1 MKKGILFLSPLVVAG
16 VIAGLV
22 AVLLPAAA
30 SEKTL
35 SPTTASDA
43 ISVSSQQG
51 GPLEY
56 SAKFICGT
64 VTEVDYEELGRLVPG
79 TYKTAVNVH
88 NPSFTEPV
96 TLAKKVAV
104 ALPGEVVGPIKVIST
119 SFTLWP
125 DYAFEIDCNEILS
138 ALGGV
143 AFAKGFVVI
152 ISPLGPEGE
161 PALPLDVT
169 AVYTLQN
176 VSAGG
181 LGQAIDVEPVPAF
194 TPPAGPSTD
203 TFVYAAKFVC
213 GPSAGPDPVVTGDY
227 ATGINV
233 HNPNTFD
240 VYLTKKVVLANGEG
254 DSFGAISNLRYES
267 LKPDGAFEIDCADI
281 RSFSFPP
288 GAPPL
293 PAFIKGFVVIETQN
307 DPSGLGFNGELDVV
321 PVYSVRRITVAP
333 NSGYGNDL
341 DVLRV
346 TKKSKAAPPTTPTP
360 TATPTDTRTP
370 TPTYTRTPTPTY
382 TRTPT
387 ATPTPTE
394 VVPLPPLHYTCYD
407 ISGSPLS
414 ETVSV
419 QSQFEGAPVTGRQLS
434 GPNRLCAPTEK
445 NDIGGVNLSGEHFTC
460 YTILN
465 PWNPTANVQL
475 TTQFGSFT
483 VDPGNAT
490 FLCTSA
496 QKDSET
502 PPPSLLHYVAYAIG
516 GTAPSVT
523 VKLDTQFT
531 SASGMSVSVGVPHYL
546 LAPAKK
552 NDQGTTAGQHYVCYD
567 ISGQTANV
575 TRTLQDQFMTTAM
588 PYTVLTA
595 NLLCA
600 PANKVHVP

>member
-1 MKKGILFLSPLVVAG
+1 
-16 VIAGLV
+16 
-22 AVLLPAAA
+22 LLPAAA

-104 ALPGEVVGPIKVIST
+104 ALPAEVVGPIEVIST
-119 SFTLWP
+119 AFTLWP

-152 ISPLGPEGE
+152 ISPLGPEGQ

-321 PVYSVRRITVAP
+321 PVYSVRRITVAS

-346 TKKSKAAPPTTPTP
+346 TKKSKAAPPITPTP
-360 TATPTDTRTP
+360 TATPTNTP

-382 TRTPT
+382 TRTLTPTRT
-387 ATPTPTE
+387 ATPTSTPTQ
-394 VVPLPPLHYTCYD
+394 VVLPPLHYTSYN
-407 ISGSPLS
+407 ISGPVLSPI
-414 ETVSV
+414 VSI
-419 QSQFEGAPVTGRQLS
+419 QSQFEPAPVEGRELQ
-434 GPNRLCAPTEK
+434 GPLRLLAPTEK
-445 NDIGGVNLSGEHFTC
+445 NDVGGVNLSGVHFTC
-460 YTILN
+460 YTITN
-465 PWNPTANVQL
+465 PWTPSPATLQL
-475 TTQFGSFT
+475 TTQFHTFT
-483 VDPGNAT
+483 ADLGNPV
-490 FLCTSA
+490 FLCTGVV
-496 QKDSET
+496 KNGIT
-502 PPPSLLHYVAYAIG
+502 PSTSQHYVAYTIG
-516 GTAPSVT
+516 AAAPGGSW
-523 VKLDTQFT
+523 KLDTQFSPSGFT
-531 SASGMSVSVGVPHYL
+531 VPISSAQYL

-552 NDQGTTAGQHYVCYD
+552 NGEGSTDGQHYVCYQ
-567 ISGQTANV
+567 ISGPAGPTVQ
-575 TRTLQDQFMTTAM
+575 LDDQFITPST
-588 PYTVLTA
+588 YTVQNA

-600 PANKVHVP
+600 PANKVHVGP